1 MGLREDDPVYYK
13 VQMQKLLN
21 KARKNGLVV
30 DYSFYD
36 GPKERGAKILF
47 RDPASDDCG
56 SNLYVT
62 DAKSHKKHIRHIR
75 LEWQKMI

>member
-30 DYSFYD
+30 DFSIYD
-36 GPKERGAKILF
+36 GPKEKTLKVLF
-47 RDPASDDCG
+47 RDPG
-56 SNLYVT
+56 SSECAGATIV
-62 DAKSHKKHIRHIR
+62 KERR
-75 LEWQKMI
+75 